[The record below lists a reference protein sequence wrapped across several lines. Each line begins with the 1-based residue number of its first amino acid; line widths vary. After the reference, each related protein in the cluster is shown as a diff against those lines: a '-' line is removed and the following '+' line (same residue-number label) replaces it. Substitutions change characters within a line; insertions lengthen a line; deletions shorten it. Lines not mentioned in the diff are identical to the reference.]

1 MVLFFIF
8 LSLSCSYLVFVNRG
22 NESMESIFLS
32 MIYLLL
38 VVHMLTALSVTYEL
52 NQTIST
58 VIFVHT
64 NPLLFLIGPAFY
76 LYNVCLFN
84 PTLKLNRSDSIHL
97 IPMAIA
103 FIAVLPYYIL
113 PWEYKYKL
121 VHQIK
126 SNHTFIR
133 NIPLFNFDL
142 GLLYILRPLITFY
155 YMVKILVH
163 HLKNWKILDDIYS
176 PFKAN
181 LLKRWISLFTL
192 LLLIADISNIIFQL
206 LVYVHPKYVGFM
218 LLPTISFLAMAI
230 LGIQLFFNP
239 YIMYGFNQIRFNSN
253 DSMIAKLY
261 LMRYHQKYSEE
272 TIAEMSMKIDTY
284 SLSYPYLKAGFTIDQ
299 MSAELDMSTTKLQY
313 YFKHVYR
320 DSFPNWKNR
329 NRIEYAIN
337 LINDGYLKKFT
348 MEELA
353 KQCGFLSRS
362 NFNEAMKKYTKN

>member
-1 MVLFFIF
+1 MLLFFIF

-22 NESMESIFLS
+22 IESMESIFLS

-64 NPLLFLIGPAFY
+64 SPLLFLIGPAFY
-76 LYNVCLFN
+76 LYNISLFN
-84 PTLKLNRSDSIHL
+84 PTLKLKRSDSIHL

-103 FIAVLPYYIL
+103 FIAVLPYYIS

-121 VHQIK
+121 VQDIK

-142 GLLYILRPLITFY
+142 GLLYIFRPLITFY
-155 YMVKILVH
+155 YMVRILAH
-163 HLKNWKILDDIYS
+163 LLKNWKILDDIYS

-181 LLKRWISLFTL
+181 LLKRWILLFTL
-192 LLLIADISNIIFQL
+192 LLLIANISNIIFQL
-206 LVYVHPKYVGFM
+206 LVYTHPKYVGFM
-218 LLPTISFLAMAI
+218 LLPTISFMAIAI
-230 LGIQLFFNP
+230 LGFQLFLNP

-253 DSMIAKLY
+253 DSMLAKLY
-261 LMRYHQKYSEE
+261 LVRDPQKYSEE
-272 TIAEMSMKIDTY
+272 STAEITMKIDTY
-284 SLSYPYLKAGFTIDQ
+284 LLSYPYNRAGFTIDQ
-299 MSAELDMSTTKLQY
+299 MSAELGMSTYKLQY
-313 YFKHVYR
+313 YFKHVYQ
-320 DSFPNWKNR
+320 DSFPNWKNK
-329 NRIEYAIN
+329 NRIEFAIKM
-337 LINDGYLKKFT
+337 INDGYLKKYT

-362 NFNEAMKKYTKN
+362 NFNEAMKKYAKN